1 MRRSPAQQTE
11 AKKPPLFT
19 YTVKK
24 AFYRYGRPVNP
35 EDPEI
40 KKNGVKM
47 SKETARFLVANGTLE
62 LHEDKSAA
70 EKPKG
75 K

>member
-1 MRRSPAQQTE
+1 MRRSPALQAE
-11 AKKPPLFT
+11 AKKPSLFT

-47 SKETARFLVANGTLE
+47 SKETARFLVANGTLV
-62 LHEDKSAA
+62 LRADKPAA